1 MLYYKR
7 KTSYFFSD
15 NEKENKSSIKTIPEN
30 KPQNTE
36 ELKQFFND
44 LYKDASDTD
53 LVRSEDYVKSVI
65 PKEYSSLPFKEQQ
78 DKVVSGEYLKFLK
91 LNNKGYEKDDLLSFY
106 PNIATTLNRTINVI
120 DNKNSSTERNDKTM
134 RQLNKFVEDY
144 KEFDPKGYDELFIK
158 NGLDYNRF
166 HKWWSQQTD
175 ETKRSLASSNKY
187 NTNFI
192 V

>member
-15 NEKENKSSIKTIPEN
+15 NEKESKSSIKTIPES

-78 DKVVSGEYLKFLK
+78 DKVVSGEYLKSLK

-144 KEFDPKGYDELFIK
+144 KKFDPKGYDELFIK